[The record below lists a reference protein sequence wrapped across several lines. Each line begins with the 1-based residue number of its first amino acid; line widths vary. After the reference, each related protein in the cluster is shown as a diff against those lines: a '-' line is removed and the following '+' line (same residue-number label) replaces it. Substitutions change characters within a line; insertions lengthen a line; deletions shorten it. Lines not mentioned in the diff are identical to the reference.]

1 MESTDRTYRKLQR
14 HLDRQAVGF
23 PATRSGVEIE
33 ILKYIFTPR
42 QAQLATCLTYRMET
56 AETIFQRA
64 RHLVGSVAE
73 LEVELEGILKRGG
86 IEFKAKNGRR
96 YYCNAPLVV
105 GMYEFQI
112 GRLSPEFVKHFNA
125 YFSDRNFGIGM
136 LSTRLPQMR
145 TIPVARSIRP
155 QLNVGTFDQV
165 KTLMRR
171 AEGPFAI
178 LECICRKK
186 KAIEGSPCRV
196 TSRRETCLSLGSVAE
211 MVMINDVGRE
221 ISREEAV
228 DIIERNQKEGL
239 VLQPANTGNP
249 EFICSCCGCCCGM
262 LSMHRQIPRPL
273 DYWAANFH
281 AAVDTGACTA
291 CGVCERRCQ
300 VAAVAVNARKGHAEI
315 DLGRC
320 LGCGLCVPTC
330 PAGAITLVKKPVET
344 RPPETREELLDIIKA
359 RRKPRLDKLRVT
371 GKIVLDAIRTGQT
384 HLLKP

>member
-1 MESTDRTYRKLQR
+1 MQPADRIYRKLQR
-14 HLDRQAVGF
+14 HLDRQAIGF

-42 QAQLATCLTYRMET
+42 QAQIATCLSYRMET
-56 AETIFQRA
+56 AEAIFPRA

-73 LEVELEGILKRGG
+73 LETELDHLLERGG
-86 IEFKAKNGRR
+86 IEFKTKNGRR

-112 GRLSPEFVKHFNA
+112 GRLSPEFVKHFNT

-145 TIPVARSIRP
+145 TIPVAKSIHP
-155 QLNVGTFDQV
+155 QHHVGTFDEV
-165 KTLMRR
+165 RTLLRR
-171 AEGPFAI
+171 AEAPFAI

-186 KAIEGSPCRV
+186 KAIEGRSCRV
-196 TSRRETCLSLGSVAE
+196 TTRRETCLSLGSVAE
-211 MVMINDVGRE
+211 MALIIGAGRK
-221 ISREEAV
+221 ISRDEAIS
-228 DIIERNQKEGL
+228 IIDQNQREGL
-239 VLQPANTGNP
+239 VLQPANTENP

-273 DYWAANFH
+273 DYWAANFQ
-281 AAVDTGACTA
+281 AAVDAAACTA
-291 CGVCERRCQ
+291 CGVCAKRCQ
-300 VAAVAVNARKGHAEI
+300 VGAVAVSAKKGHAVV
-315 DLGRC
+315 DLNRC

-330 PAGAITLVKKPVET
+330 PARAITLVKKPVET
-344 RPPETREELLDIIKA
+344 RPPENREQLLDIIKA
-359 RRKPRLDKLRVT
+359 HRKPRLDKLRVK
-371 GKIVLDAIRTGQT
+371 GKIVIDAIRTGQT